1 MDRWAFSTCST
12 LVAGGVIRGAYVG
25 PYSVRL
31 PFRTSR
37 SIGHLRPP
45 VPNQPAKRMP
55 HRNEQD
61 VATLH
66 EQLAEKMEERGLRST
81 SQRRL
86 VCDVFFR
93 SAGHYSVD
101 DLLALVHKKDPKVG
115 YATVYRTLKLL
126 VECGLANERR
136 FGDTLTRFEV
146 TDHDSH
152 HDHLICV
159 GCDEIIEFEDNQ
171 IEHLQDQLADRHGY
185 ILVRHKHE
193 LYGLC
198 KPCQAKK
205 NA

>member
-1 MDRWAFSTCST
+1 MRFDYGD
-12 LVAGGVIRGAYVG
+12 LVMAAMIR
-25 PYSVRL
+25 
-31 PFRTSR
+31 
-37 SIGHLRPP
+37 
-45 VPNQPAKRMP
+45 
-55 HRNEQD
+55 RNEEE

-86 VCDVFFR
+86 VCDIFFR
-93 SAGHYSVD
+93 GTGHHSVD

-126 VECGLANERR
+126 VECGLAHERR

-146 TDHDSH
+146 TDDHH

-159 GCDEIIEFEDNQ
+159 GCDEIIEFEDEE
-171 IEHLQDQLADRHGY
+171 IERLQEQLALRHGY
-185 ILVRHKHE
+185 KLVRHKHE

-198 KPCQAKK
+198 RTCQAERTSS
-205 NA
+205 

>member
-1 MDRWAFSTCST
+1 MTD
-12 LVAGGVIRGAYVG
+12 G
-25 PYSVRL
+25 
-31 PFRTSR
+31 
-37 SIGHLRPP
+37 P
-45 VPNQPAKRMP
+45 VPKRGDVSSRDVGTRFTLPHMHYTCAARVNTAKHRFSHMPIPSATPTMP
-55 HRNEQD
+55 HRNERD

-66 EQLAEKMEERGLRST
+66 EQLAEQMEQRGLRST

-93 SAGHYSVD
+93 SAGHHSVD

-136 FGDTLTRFEV
+136 FGDALTRFEV
-146 TDHDSH
+146 TDHERH

-159 GCDEIIEFEDNQ
+159 GCDEIVEFEDRE
-171 IEHLQDQLADRHGY
+171 IERLQDELADRHGY

-198 KPCQAKK
+198 KSCQTKRRP
-205 NA
+205 